1 MDGQVQNATGTSG
14 GLPPGERGLPLIGET
29 FAYLANGYE
38 FIERRRGSFGP
49 VFRTSLLGRP
59 TAVISGPDACAVW
72 IDPEKIQREGSMPP
86 HIQEIFGGRS
96 LPLLDGSEHLERKLQ
111 VLAGFGREAL
121 EGYLPQLEEVTQRLL
136 DQWAKSEEIIATEE
150 FKRLAIEGICR
161 NVMSLEPGPTTDAI
175 RANFCRLAA
184 GMTALPIPIPGSTYR
199 SAIAARDRLFA
210 TFDDLIRQHRAKPLN
225 DGLSRILDAKAEDGT
240 SITDA
245 AARLELHHIVIAG
258 YVIFAEFTATLL
270 HLSRNPDVAAKLR
283 EEVSRESPSGPV
295 GFDVLR
301 KMPYLLQVMMEVK
314 RLCPI
319 LPAIFGKAKSSFEFK
334 GYTIPKGWM
343 VIWAIRSTHLD
354 PGIYQTPDRFDP
366 DRFSPGRAEQNKH
379 EHAFSP
385 HGPGTYGGHKC
396 PGTDYASLFMD
407 ILTIQLLR
415 DFMWE
420 LPPQDLEYNWRLTP
434 PEPKDGLRLRLR
446 R

>member
-1 MDGQVQNATGTSG
+1 MLTETPI
-14 GLPPGERGLPLIGET
+14 PPGKTGLPLVGET
-29 FAYLANGYE
+29 LAYLANGYE
-38 FIERRRGSFGP
+38 FIERRRARFGP
-49 VFRTSLLGRP
+49 VFRTNLLGRP
-59 TAVISGPDACAVW
+59 TAVISGPDACASW

-96 LPLLDGSEHLERKLQ
+96 LPLLDGVEHRERKSQ
-111 VLAGFGREAL
+111 VLAGFGRDAL
-121 EGYLPQLEEVTQRLL
+121 EGYLPQLEEVTRRLL
-136 DQWAKSEEIIATEE
+136 DQWVKAGEIVAAGE

-175 RANFCRLAA
+175 RADFCGLAA
-184 GMTALPIPIPGSTYR
+184 GMTALPIPIPGSTYSR
-199 SAIAARDRLFA
+199 ALAARGRLFA
-210 TFDDLIRQHRAKPLN
+210 AFDDLIRQHRAKPLN
-225 DGLSRILDAKAEDGT
+225 DGLSRILDAKVENGT
-240 SITDA
+240 AITDD
-245 AARLELHHIVIAG
+245 AARLELHHVVIAG

-270 HLSRNPDVAAKLR
+270 HLSRNPEAAAKLR
-283 EEVSRESPSGPV
+283 EEVRRESPSGPI

-301 KMPYLLQVMMEVK
+301 KMPYLLQVLMEVK

-319 LPAIFGKAKSSFEFK
+319 LPAIFGKAKRAFEFK

-354 PGIYQTPDRFDP
+354 QGIYQAPDRFDP

-385 HGPGTYGGHKC
+385 HGPGAYDGHKC
-396 PGTDYASLFMD
+396 PGTDYATLFMD
-407 ILTIQLLR
+407 VLTIHLLR
-415 DFMWE
+415 DCVWD